1 MCAWRAGGFQIN
13 IGETPEGNC
22 TVVVGWQQ
30 CYCQHTLAFQCH
42 PWISFFHTTVGH
54 KDKTQLPL
62 FICSLQTVLHACT
75 CFYIL
80 YLYALLVKFS
90 ACVSLQPT
98 FSHTYDISAAQG
110 LAPYQGLGLRSVTM
124 QTTPVA
130 ARSHSSP
137 TCLQMA
143 LSAAELPLQ
152 TLQHNPGAPQLHP
165 YTSSGQLNSEGQRVQ
180 LQGLWLPSFIL

>member
-1 MCAWRAGGFQIN
+1 M
-13 IGETPEGNC
+13 
-22 TVVVGWQQ
+22 
-30 CYCQHTLAFQCH
+30 
-42 PWISFFHTTVGH
+42 GH

-110 LAPYQGLGLRSVTM
+110 LAPYQGLGLQSVTM

-143 LSAAELPLQ
+143 FSAAELPLQ